1 MTMRYVK
8 ENMKI
13 LNPEALL
20 IQAGTEIPYKRDMSA
35 YDGKLFQCAC
45 GNEHEFQSYLDYRNF
60 GASGANAKMIV
71 ACPRDTNIFTLIET
85 KYKFLVIFDKFIS
98 LAGCK
103 TN

>member
-1 MTMRYVK
+1 
-8 ENMKI
+8 MKI
-13 LNPEALL
+13 LNLEAFL
-20 IQAGTEIPYKRDMSA
+20 IQAGTEVPYKRDMSA
-35 YDGKLFQCAC
+35 YDGKPFQCAC
-45 GNEHEFQSYLDYRNF
+45 GNEHEFQSYMDYRNF

-71 ACPRDTNIFTLIET
+71 ACPMNPSLSTLIET